1 LQAARVL
8 ARSMTGKSVISLC
21 VEDGEDVVG
30 LPKTLGDFLSGLLGY
45 VGKGGAVT
53 LVPRGS
59 QLSTLLSCTTL
70 SPKLDRGRILPYRA
84 RVRDCTTCT
93 LKHVVPARRPARV
106 RAISTSPS
114 VTAFAPWRRQGQSGP
129 HATNAK
135 GRNGLCPPQTH
146 PQARPLAAPGPR
158 PAPIQVLIVHCG
170 TLFDRGKAACLSSI
184 PE

>member
-1 LQAARVL
+1 MQAARVL

-30 LPKTLGDFLSGLLGY
+30 LPKTPGDLLSGLLGY

-93 LKHVVPARRPARV
+93 LKPRCTSAPARKVSRDIDEPVRGCVRTLAKT
-106 RAISTSPS
+106 RAIRTSRHERKRSKWPLPTSNASSSSTTCGSGASPS
-114 VTAFAPWRRQGQSGP
+114 PNTSAY
-129 HATNAK
+129 
-135 GRNGLCPPQTH
+135 
-146 PQARPLAAPGPR
+146 
-158 PAPIQVLIVHCG
+158 
-170 TLFDRGKAACLSSI
+170 SSLWNSV
-184 PE
+184 